1 MMIQSTHALSYF
13 EMHTH
18 IYNHYIQQGPTPLR
32 QILYARREREE
43 DGVEECGA
51 VASVVF
57 LEGGSLC
64 FQLGNVQAKLKPGE
78 WSASQRLHCLNSD

>member
-1 MMIQSTHALSYF
+1 MHSLISRCIYIYIIIIFSRAQHLSGKCCTHA
-13 EMHTH
+13 
-18 IYNHYIQQGPTPLR
+18 
-32 QILYARREREE
+32 EREK